1 MATFSENLK
10 QIRNNMRMSQDEFAA
25 FLGTSKQVISRY
37 ETGQRSPKVSTVAAY
52 ADALGV
58 SIGELTGD
66 PAPAPASLGDV
77 SADERELLTAFR
89 ALNATGRDVL
99 LGTARGLY
107 QNPAMREDGGSDAAT
122 TA

>member
-1 MATFSENLK
+1 MIGNYLQTILVLYRSIECTNCLIRRYWITVRATTEISGLLNTERPLLVWERAGK
-10 QIRNNMRMSQDEFAA
+10 EG
-25 FLGTSKQVISRY
+25 GTAI
-37 ETGQRSPKVSTVAAY
+37 
-52 ADALGV
+52 
-58 SIGELTGD
+58 D